1 MNATAI
7 GDSRYD
13 DRLDESTSPGF
24 REKVF
29 GIERAFLDRA
39 RRIDAAQLSP
49 SSRITYEIFTTERE
63 HALAGQKF
71 HEEYMPLNQMA
82 GLPMDLAVYG
92 SGTGPQP
99 FKTADDYRRFLA
111 RMKQFPRWVDGAITQ
126 MRTGMTRGITL
137 PRPAVAKVVPQ
148 LRGIVTPTPE
158 AMPLRRTF
166 SRATRVAMG
175 SISVASTATGASLRA
190 AIARTPLPVPR
201 SSTRL
206 TLRARITSKITSR
219 QPAVVPW

>member
-1 MNATAI
+1 MPCMKQAAILLAGAVAALAGCAGTAPQGTPDATLNALVEEYFERQLELSPMNATAI

-126 MRTGMTRGITL
+126 MRTGMSRGITL
-137 PRPAVAKVVPQ
+137 PKPAVAKIVP
-148 LRGIVTPTPE
+148 G
-158 AMPLRRTF
+158 
-166 SRATRVAMG
+166 
-175 SISVASTATGASLRA
+175 
-190 AIARTPLPVPR
+190 R
-201 SSTRL
+201 SSP
-206 TLRARITSKITSR
+206 S
-219 QPAVVPW
+219 PW